1 MTAVPVLRS
10 SGVGHRRRSAGRVA
24 WALAT
29 AAVLMQV
36 AWPLLDGEPLRLLT
50 IASVIVFAAASV
62 VHGAASRGAAYALG
76 LVILAGGVGFAA
88 EAVGVRTGL
97 PFGDYAYADSLG
109 PRVLGVPLVVPLAW
123 VMMAHLCLL
132 AGRRLAGPAASWLVA
147 AWALASWDLF
157 LDPQMVSAGHWT
169 WSDPSPALAG
179 VPGIPLSNYAGWLA
193 VAVVLMLLLDRL
205 PSRGVRDDG
214 PATLLLLWTYGSQV
228 LANAVFFDRP
238 YVALWG
244 GAAMGVV
251 VVPYAAAAWRRR

>member
-1 MTAVPVLRS
+1 MSAAPVLRS
-10 SGVGHRRRSAGRVA
+10 RGVGHRLRGGSRLA
-24 WALAT
+24 WALAA

-50 IASVIVFAAASV
+50 LASVVVLAAASV

-76 LVILAGGVGFAA
+76 LVLVAGGVGFAA

-97 PFGDYAYADSLG
+97 PFGNYAYADSLG
-109 PRVLGVPLVVPLAW
+109 PRLLGVPVVVPLAW
-123 VMMAHLCLL
+123 VMMAHPCLV

-147 AWALASWDLF
+147 AWTLASWDLF

-169 WSDPSPALAG
+169 WHDPSPALAG

-193 VAVVLMLLLDRL
+193 VAAVLMLLLDRL
-205 PSRGVRDDG
+205 PSREVRDDG

-228 LANAVFFDRP
+228 LANAAFFDRP

-251 VVPYAAAAWRRR
+251 VVPYAVAEWRGR